1 MNKIH
6 LIGSLLLGLCSTSA
20 MAGVSNVTPSQCQ
33 AMTNKNVMASKAPV
47 QCNRLKNV
55 TFKHY
60 DFKGKTATG
69 QLVVLDAVAPYV
81 DRIFTELYQQRFPI
95 AQAKPIENYS
105 GDDIKS
111 MDANNTSAFNYRPIT
126 GKSSLSLHAYGVA
139 VDINP
144 LQNPFV
150 EFTSWGT
157 ATFKPL
163 KGHEYSNRML
173 QRLGKEDRKGFAEEV
188 INIFAKNGFIYWGG
202 YWDTPIDF
210 QHFQTS
216 RDMAYLMT
224 AMPTKEASTFFTNY
238 ANWVQSCQQSYG
250 TERMNE
256 FKDYTS
262 YLQAELKTTT
272 SLNRLYK
279 ANPSAV
285 MQAINK
291 KAQVS
296 QARCFES

>member
-1 MNKIH
+1 MKKNR
-6 LIGSLLLGLCSTSA
+6 LLTALALFFCSAPSFA
-20 MAGVSNVTPSQCQ
+20 NISNLTAAQCQ
-33 AMTNKNVMASKAPV
+33 TMIGKGVMSTKAPV
-47 QCNRLKNV
+47 QCDRLRNV

-60 DFKGKTATG
+60 TFNGKTATG
-69 QLVVLDAVAPYV
+69 KLVVLDAVAPHV
-81 DRIFTELYQQRFPI
+81 ERIFDELYQQGFPI
-95 AQAKPIENYS
+95 AQAKPIEYYAGN
-105 GDDIKS
+105 DVKS
-111 MDANNTSAFNYRPIT
+111 MDANNTSAFNYRPIA
-126 GKSSLSLHAYGVA
+126 GKSSLSLHAYGA
-139 VDINP
+139 AIDINP
-144 LQNPFV
+144 LQNPFI

-188 INIFAKNGFIYWGG
+188 INIFAQNGFIYWGG

-224 AMPTKEASTFFTNY
+224 AMPTKEASLFFNHY
-238 ANWVQSCQQSYG
+238 VDWIQSCQQNYG
-250 TERMNE
+250 SKQMNK

-262 YLQAELKTTT
+262 YLQTELKTTT

-279 ANPSAV
+279 ATPNAV

-296 QARCFES
+296 QSRCFK

>member
-6 LIGSLLLGLCSTSA
+6 LIGSLILGLCSASA
-20 MAGVSNVTPSQCQ
+20 IAEVSNVTPSQCQ
-33 AMTNKNVMASKAPV
+33 VMTNKNVITPKAPI

-69 QLVVLDAVAPYV
+69 QIVVLDAVAPYV
-81 DRIFTELYQQRFPI
+81 DHIFTELYQQRFPI

-238 ANWVQSCQQSYG
+238 ANWVQSCQQNYG

-279 ANPSAV
+279 ANPNAV

-291 KAQVS
+291 KAQVA
-296 QARCFES
+296 QARCFKP

>member
-6 LIGSLLLGLCSTSA
+6 LIGSLILGLCSASA
-20 MAGVSNVTPSQCQ
+20 IAGVSNVTPSQCQ
-33 AMTNKNVMASKAPV
+33 VMTNKNVMTPNAPI

-69 QLVVLDAVAPYV
+69 QIVVLDAVAPYV
-81 DRIFTELYQQRFPI
+81 DHIFTELYQQRFPI

-173 QRLGKEDRKGFAEEV
+173 QRLGKENRKGFAEEV

-224 AMPTKEASTFFTNY
+224 TMPTKEASLFFSHY
-238 ANWVQSCQQSYG
+238 VDWVQSCQQNYG
-250 TERMNE
+250 TKRMNE

-279 ANPSAV
+279 VNPNAV

-296 QARCFES
+296 QTRCFK

>member
-1 MNKIH
+1 MKI
-6 LIGSLLLGLCSTSA
+6 IPIISVVIVTAFSTSVWA
-20 MAGVSNVTPSQCQ
+20 NVTPLSSSQCQ
-33 AMTNKNVMASKAPV
+33 AMIDKSVMSTKAPV
-47 QCNRLKNV
+47 QCDRLRNV
-55 TFKHY
+55 TFQHY
-60 DFKGKTATG
+60 TFNGKTATG

-238 ANWVQSCQQSYG
+238 ANWVQSCQQNYG

-262 YLQAELKTTT
+262 YLQVELKTTT

-296 QARCFES
+296 QARCFKS

>member
-1 MNKIH
+1 MKKNR
-6 LIGSLLLGLCSTSA
+6 LLTALALFFCSAPSFANISNLT
-20 MAGVSNVTPSQCQ
+20 AGQCQ
-33 AMTNKNVMASKAPV
+33 AMIGKGVMSTKAPV
-47 QCNRLKNV
+47 QCDRLRNV

-60 DFKGKTATG
+60 TFNGKTATG
-69 QLVVLDAVAPYV
+69 KLVVLDAVASHV
-81 DRIFTELYQQRFPI
+81 ERIFDELYQQGFPI
-95 AQAKPIENYS
+95 ALAKPIEYYAGN
-105 GDDIKS
+105 DNKS
-111 MDANNTSAFNYRPIT
+111 MDANNTSAFNYRPIV
-126 GKSSLSLHAYGVA
+126 GKSSLSLHAYGA
-139 VDINP
+139 AIDINP

-163 KGHEYSNRML
+163 KGHEYSNQML

-188 INIFAKNGFIYWGG
+188 INIFAQNGFIYWGG

-224 AMPTKEASTFFTNY
+224 AMPTKEASLFFNHY
-238 ANWVQSCQQSYG
+238 VDWVQSCQQNYG
-250 TERMNE
+250 SKQMNK

-262 YLQAELKTTT
+262 YLQTELKTTT

-279 ANPSAV
+279 ANPNAV

-291 KAQVS
+291 KAHVS
-296 QARCFES
+296 QSRCFK

>member
-1 MNKIH
+1 
-6 LIGSLLLGLCSTSA
+6 
-20 MAGVSNVTPSQCQ
+20 
-33 AMTNKNVMASKAPV
+33 
-47 QCNRLKNV
+47 
-55 TFKHY
+55 
-60 DFKGKTATG
+60 G
-69 QLVVLDAVAPYV
+69 QIVVLDAVAPYV
-81 DRIFTELYQQRFPI
+81 DHIFTELYQQRFPI

-173 QRLGKEDRKGFAEEV
+173 QRLGKENRKGFAEEV

-224 AMPTKEASTFFTNY
+224 TMPTKEASLFFSHY
-238 ANWVQSCQQSYG
+238 VDWVQSCQQNYG
-250 TERMNE
+250 TKRMNE

-279 ANPSAV
+279 VNPNAV

-296 QARCFES
+296 QTRCFK

>member
-6 LIGSLLLGLCSTSA
+6 LIGSLILGLCSASA
-20 MAGVSNVTPSQCQ
+20 IAEVSNVTPSQCQ
-33 AMTNKNVMASKAPV
+33 VMTNKNVMTPI

-69 QLVVLDAVAPYV
+69 QIVVLDAVAPYV
-81 DRIFTELYQQRFPI
+81 DHIFTELYQQRFPI

-139 VDINP
+139 IDINP

-150 EFTSWGT
+150 EFTPWGT

-188 INIFAKNGFIYWGG
+188 INTFAKNGFIYWGG

-224 AMPTKEASTFFTNY
+224 AMPTKDASIFFKNY
-238 ANWVQSCQQSYG
+238 VSWVQSCQQNYG

-256 FKDYTS
+256 FKDYSS
-262 YLQAELKTTT
+262 YLQTELKTTT

-291 KAQVS
+291 KVQVS
-296 QARCFES
+296 QSRCFK

>member
-1 MNKIH
+1 MKKNR
-6 LIGSLLLGLCSTSA
+6 LLTALALFFCSAPSFA
-20 MAGVSNVTPSQCQ
+20 NISNLTAAQCQ
-33 AMTNKNVMASKAPV
+33 AMIGKGVMSTKAPV
-47 QCNRLKNV
+47 QCDRLRNV

-60 DFKGKTATG
+60 TFNGKTATG
-69 QLVVLDAVAPYV
+69 KLVVLDAVAPHV
-81 DRIFTELYQQRFPI
+81 ERIFDELYQQGFPI
-95 AQAKPIENYS
+95 AQARPIEYYAGN
-105 GDDIKS
+105 DVKS
-111 MDANNTSAFNYRPIT
+111 MDANNTSAFNYRPIA
-126 GKSSLSLHAYGVA
+126 GKPSLSLHAYGVA
-139 VDINP
+139 IDINP

-188 INIFAKNGFIYWGG
+188 INIFAQNGFIYWGG

-216 RDMAYLMT
+216 RDIAYLMT
-224 AMPTKEASTFFTNY
+224 AMPTKEASVFFNHY
-238 ANWVQSCQQSYG
+238 VDWVQSCQQNYG
-250 TERMNE
+250 SKQMNK

-262 YLQAELKTTT
+262 YLQTELKTTT

-279 ANPSAV
+279 ANPSSV

-291 KAQVS
+291 KVQVS
-296 QARCFES
+296 KSQCFK

>member
-1 MNKIH
+1 MKI
-6 LIGSLLLGLCSTSA
+6 ISIISAVA
-20 MAGVSNVTPSQCQ
+20 MAVFSTPLWASVTPLSSSQCQ
-33 AMTNKNVMASKAPV
+33 AMIGNGVMSTKAPV
-47 QCNRLKNV
+47 QCDRLRNV

-60 DFKGKTATG
+60 TFDGKTTTG
-69 QLVVLDAVAPYV
+69 KLVVLDAVAPHV
-81 DRIFTELYQQRFPI
+81 NRIFDTLYQQGFPI
-95 AQAKPIENYS
+95 AQAKPIEYYAGN
-105 GDDIKS
+105 DVKS
-111 MDANNTSAFNYRPIT
+111 MDANNTSAFNYRPIA

-139 VDINP
+139 IDINP

-173 QRLGKEDRKGFAEEV
+173 QRLGKNDRKGFAEGV
-188 INIFAKNGFIYWGG
+188 IHIFAKNGFIYWGG

-224 AMPTKEASTFFTNY
+224 AMPTKDASIFFNHY
-238 ANWVQSCQQSYG
+238 VDWVQSCQQSYG
-250 TERMNE
+250 SKQMNT

-262 YLQAELKTTT
+262 YLQTELKTAT

-279 ANPSAV
+279 ANPNAV

-296 QARCFES
+296 QSRCFK

>member
-1 MNKIH
+1 MKI
-6 LIGSLLLGLCSTSA
+6 IPIISAVIITAFSTSLWA
-20 MAGVSNVTPSQCQ
+20 NVTPLSSSQCQ
-33 AMTNKNVMASKAPV
+33 AMIGKSVMSTKAPV
-47 QCNRLKNV
+47 QCDRLRNV
-55 TFKHY
+55 TFQHY
-60 DFKGKTATG
+60 TFNGKTTSG
-69 QLVVLDAVAPYV
+69 KLIVLDAVAPHV
-81 DRIFTELYQQRFPI
+81 KRIFDELYQQGFPL
-95 AQAKPIENYS
+95 AQAKPIEYYAGN
-105 GDDIKS
+105 DIKS
-111 MDANNTSAFNYRPIT
+111 MDANNTSAFNYRPIA

-139 VDINP
+139 IDINP

-188 INIFAKNGFIYWGG
+188 INTFAKNGFIYWGG

-210 QHFQTS
+210 QHFQSS

-224 AMPTKEASTFFTNY
+224 AMPTKEASKFFTNY
-238 ANWVQSCQQSYG
+238 VNWVQSCQNNYG
-250 TERMNE
+250 SENMNG
-256 FKDYTS
+256 FKDYSS
-262 YLQAELKTTT
+262 YLQTELKTTT

-279 ANPSAV
+279 ANPNSV

-296 QARCFES
+296 KSRCFKF

>member
-6 LIGSLLLGLCSTSA
+6 LIGSLLLGLCSASA

-33 AMTNKNVMASKAPV
+33 AMTNKNVMDPKAPV

-55 TFKHY
+55 TFRHY

-95 AQAKPIENYS
+95 AQAEPIENYA

-238 ANWVQSCQQSYG
+238 ANWVQSCQQNYG

-296 QARCFES
+296 QARCFKS

>member
-1 MNKIH
+1 MKIPPITSVVISVV
-6 LIGSLLLGLCSTSA
+6 LSTS
-20 MAGVSNVTPSQCQ
+20 VSAQVTQLSSSQCQ
-33 AMTNKNVMASKAPV
+33 DMTVKKVMSTKAPV
-47 QCNRLKNV
+47 QCNRLRNV

-60 DFKGKTATG
+60 NFEGKTATG
-69 QLVVLDAVAPYV
+69 KVVVLDAVAPYV
-81 DRIFTELYQQRFPI
+81 DQIFSELYQQGFPI
-95 AQAKPIENYS
+95 AQAKPIESYS
-105 GDDIKS
+105 GDDHKS
-111 MDANNTSAFNYRPIT
+111 MDANNTSAFNYRPIA

-163 KGHEYSNRML
+163 KGHEYSNRMI

-188 INIFAKNGFIYWGG
+188 ISTFTNNGFIYWGG

-224 AMPTKEASTFFTNY
+224 AMPTKEASVFFKNY
-238 ANWVQSCQQSYG
+238 VNWVQSCQNNYG
-250 TERMNE
+250 SENMNR

-279 ANPSAV
+279 ADPKKILSV
-285 MQAINK
+285 INK
-291 KAQVS
+291 KTKIS
-296 QARCFES
+296 RSSCFKT

>member
-1 MNKIH
+1 MNKYYLVSS
-6 LIGSLLLGLCSTSA
+6 LILGFIS
-20 MAGVSNVTPSQCQ
+20 TPSLANVANLSAAQCKE
-33 AMTNKNVMASKAPV
+33 MTTKTVMATKAPI
-47 QCNRLKNV
+47 QCNRLRNV
-55 TFKHY
+55 SFKHY
-60 DFKGKTATG
+60 DFKGQTKTG
-69 QLVVLDAVAPYV
+69 SVVVLDAVAPSV
-81 DRIFTELYQQRFPI
+81 DRIFSELYRQHFPI
-95 AQAKPIENYS
+95 AQAKPIEYYAGN
-105 GDDIKS
+105 DIKS

-139 VDINP
+139 IDINP

-188 INIFAKNGFIYWGG
+188 ITLFAKNGFIYWGG

-224 AMPTKEASTFFTNY
+224 AMPAKEASAFFTSY
-238 ANWVQSCQQSYG
+238 VNWVQSCQNNYG
-250 TERMNE
+250 SENMNK
-256 FKDYTS
+256 FKDYSS
-262 YLQAELKTTT
+262 YLQTELKTTT

-296 QARCFES
+296 ESRCFKS

>member
-1 MNKIH
+1 MNNTH
-6 LIGSLLLGLCSTSA
+6 LIGSLLLGLCSTSVLA
-20 MAGVSNVTPSQCQ
+20 SVSNVTPSQCQ
-33 AMTNKNVMASKAPV
+33 AMTNQNVMSAKAPV
-47 QCNRLKNV
+47 QCDRLRNV
-55 TFKHY
+55 TFNHY
-60 DFKGKTATG
+60 NFEGKTATG
-69 QLVVLDAVAPYV
+69 KVVVLDAVAPYV
-81 DRIFTELYQQRFPI
+81 DRIFNELYKKGFPI
-95 AQAKPIENYS
+95 AQAQPIEQFG
-105 GDDIKS
+105 GDDNKS
-111 MDANNTSAFNYRPIT
+111 MDANNTSAFNYRPIA

-163 KGHEYSNRML
+163 KGHEYANRML
-173 QRLGKEDRKGFAEEV
+173 QRFGKEDRKGFAEE
-188 INIFAKNGFIYWGG
+188 IISTFTSNGFIYWGG

-224 AMPTKEASTFFTNY
+224 AMPTKEASKFFTNY
-238 ANWVQSCQQSYG
+238 VNWVQSCQNNYG
-250 TERMNE
+250 SENMNS
-256 FKDYTS
+256 FKDYSS
-262 YLQAELKTTT
+262 YLQTELKTTT

-279 ANPSAV
+279 ENPNAV

-296 QARCFES
+296 KSGCFKS

>member
-6 LIGSLLLGLCSTSA
+6 LIGSLILGLCSASA
-20 MAGVSNVTPSQCQ
+20 IAGVSNVTPSQCQ
-33 AMTNKNVMASKAPV
+33 VMTNKNVMAPNAPI

-69 QLVVLDAVAPYV
+69 QIVVLDAVAPYV
-81 DRIFTELYQQRFPI
+81 DHIFTELYQQRFPI

-173 QRLGKEDRKGFAEEV
+173 QRLGKENRKGFAEEV

-224 AMPTKEASTFFTNY
+224 TMPTKEASLFFSHY
-238 ANWVQSCQQSYG
+238 VDWVQSCQQNYG
-250 TERMNE
+250 TKRMNE

-279 ANPSAV
+279 VNPNAV

-296 QARCFES
+296 QTRCFK

>member
-1 MNKIH
+1 MKKNR
-6 LIGSLLLGLCSTSA
+6 LLTALALFFCSAPSFA
-20 MAGVSNVTPSQCQ
+20 NISNLTAVQCQ
-33 AMTNKNVMASKAPV
+33 AMIGKGVMSTKAPV
-47 QCNRLKNV
+47 QCDRLRNV

-60 DFKGKTATG
+60 TFNGKTATG
-69 QLVVLDAVAPYV
+69 KLVVLDAVAPHV
-81 DRIFTELYQQRFPI
+81 ERIFDELYQQSFPI
-95 AQAKPIENYS
+95 AQAKPIEYYAGN
-105 GDDIKS
+105 DNKS
-111 MDANNTSAFNYRPIT
+111 MDANNTSAFNYRPIV
-126 GKSSLSLHAYGVA
+126 GKSSLSLHAYGA
-139 VDINP
+139 AIDINP

-188 INIFAKNGFIYWGG
+188 INIFAQNGFIYWGG

-224 AMPTKEASTFFTNY
+224 AMPTKEASLFFNHY
-238 ANWVQSCQQSYG
+238 VDWVQSCQQNYG
-250 TERMNE
+250 SKQMNK

-262 YLQAELKTTT
+262 YLQTELKTTT

-279 ANPSAV
+279 ANPSSV

-291 KAQVS
+291 KVQVS
-296 QARCFES
+296 KSQCFK